1 MAEPPKVGL
10 VGPGRWGQLIVR
22 DLVALG
28 AQVWAVAQSEESAAV
43 ARSRGASEVVG
54 SVADLPQ
61 LDGYVIA
68 TPETTHLEIVE
79 ALLPRGRPM
88 FVEKPLGV
96 DVERVRALPSAA
108 RGLVFVMHKWRYHP
122 GIEAMAQIARS
133 GELGPAVGLTL
144 ERIQWGGPKRETS
157 PLWVLAPHDL
167 SIALHVLGEVPRPVW
182 AVPHPLAPSGRGA
195 MALLGT
201 SAGQRV
207 SISVSYDSP
216 GYHRTMALGCVLGAV
231 ELADPL
237 DDHLT
242 IARPDLEPERRPI
255 STEAPL
261 LRELRVFLE
270 HLGGGPQPFTGID
283 DEIAILE
290 AIDQIWRM
298 TDRRA

>member
-1 MAEPPKVGL
+1 MTDAPRVGL
-10 VGPGRWGQLIVR
+10 VGPGRWGQLILR
-22 DLVALG
+22 DLVAVG
-28 AQVWAVAQSEESAAV
+28 AEVWAVALSEQSAAV
-43 ARSRGASEVVG
+43 ARSRGASQIVG
-54 SVADLPQ
+54 SVDALPE

-96 DVERVRALPSAA
+96 DVERARALPSVA

-122 GIEAMAQIARS
+122 GIDAMSQIARS
-133 GELGPAVGLTL
+133 GELGKVAGLTL
-144 ERIQWGGPKRETS
+144 ERLQWGGPKREVS

-195 MALLGT
+195 MALLET
-201 SAGQRV
+201 SSGQRV
-207 SISVSYDSP
+207 SINVSYDAP
-216 GYHRTMALGCVLGAV
+216 GYHRTIALGCALGAV

-261 LRELRVFLE
+261 LRELRVFLQ
-270 HLGGGPQPFTGID
+270 HLAGGPEPLTGLEE
-283 DEIAILE
+283 EIAILE
-290 AIDQIWRM
+290 ALDQIWRM